1 MVRYM
6 NGSLKGGSRYKTTQ
20 SEDAIE
26 GYVTANYVENMD
38 TRKSLFQYVLILF
51 GIATCWKATLQLVV
65 ALSTTQAEYITIA
78 KDVMEAIWLK

>member
-1 MVRYM
+1 MGCSKQMLTSPLGWIASQASSTKEEMSMMVRYM

-51 GIATCWKATLQLVV
+51 GIATC
-65 ALSTTQAEYITIA
+65 
-78 KDVMEAIWLK
+78 